1 MDNSLQIKNN
11 LLKWR
16 QRNEKTVKNIKGI
29 KIDVRSKESLYV
41 TMKDWT
47 VYIDNSTNEKI
58 INSWKERKI

>member
-1 MDNSLQIKNN
+1 MKETKENKMKKI
-11 LLKWR
+11 
-16 QRNEKTVKNIKGI
+16 VKNIKGI

-58 INSWKERKI
+58 INSWKEKKNEAAI